1 MEIVNRVANSP
12 LITLDLEDFYV
23 SGERV
28 VFDLKE
34 LLFMEQILREKDFRE
49 AMQATDWTKYK
60 SKHVALFCS
69 VDAIVPAWAYM
80 LITSRLEPF
89 AQTIVHGDLDALEN
103 ALFSQSLNRLIPS
116 EYQDK
121 KVVVKGCGDK
131 HIPVSAYTE
140 ITRRLRP
147 YVSSI
152 SYGEPCS
159 TVPVYKKAK
168 Q

>member
-12 LITLDLEDFYV
+12 LITLNLEDYYV
-23 SGERV
+23 PGERI

-34 LLFMEQILREKDFRE
+34 LLYMEQILREKDFRE
-49 AMQATDWTKYK
+49 SIQATDWTKYK
-60 SKHVALFCS
+60 DKHVALYCS
-69 VDAIVPAWAYM
+69 VDAIVPVWAYM
-80 LITSRLEPF
+80 LITSRLEPY
-89 AQTIVHGDLDALEN
+89 AQTIVQGDLSVLEN
-103 ALFSQSLNRLIPS
+103 ALFTKSLDRIVPT

-131 HIPVSAYTE
+131 TVPVSAFTE

-147 YVSSI
+147 FVSSI

-159 TVPVYKKAK
+159 TVPVYKRAKA
-168 Q
+168 

>member
-12 LITLDLEDFYV
+12 LITLDLEDFYLP
-23 SGERV
+23 GERV

-49 AMQATDWTKYK
+49 AIQAIDWTKYK
-60 SKHVALFCS
+60 DKHVALFCS

-80 LITSRLEPF
+80 LIASRLEPY
-89 AQTIVHGDLDALEN
+89 AQTIAQGDLISLEN
-103 ALFSQSLNRLIPS
+103 VLFSQSLNRLVPS

-131 HIPVSAYTE
+131 PVPVSAYTE
-140 ITRRLRP
+140 ITRLLRP

-152 SYGEPCS
+152 AYGEPCS

-168 Q
+168 V